1 MPGMA
6 TATNPTA
13 PQPAPAIGAGD
24 AQRKLDIEFGGYTTA
39 GTKPRNEDAFAA
51 HQPKGAA
58 LQLKGVA
65 GCIADGASCSENA
78 QLASETSVTH
88 FISDYYSTPDTWPV
102 KTAAARVLSA
112 LNSWLYHH
120 GKQSV
125 LPHNGLVTTFSA
137 VIIKSTSAHIFH
149 SGDSRIYRY
158 RAGELQL
165 LTRDHVHAQ
174 RHGENFL
181 TRALGID
188 SHLEM
193 DYEIEEVEIGDIL
206 LLSTDG
212 VHGVLNNAELIEQ
225 LTALEDRPEQC
236 ARALVDMALRKG
248 STDNL
253 SCLLL
258 RVRDLP
264 HADIDEVHRQLT
276 QLAIPPVLEVGQSI
290 DGFRVQR
297 ILHSGTRSHLY
308 IVTSNIENTLDDD
321 KKWYVLKA
329 PSENFA
335 EDAQY
340 LEGFMREQ
348 WVASRINHSGIM
360 KIVARPANSPFLYL
374 LCEYIE
380 GKTLRQWL
388 FDNPKP
394 SLESVRTITRDLIS
408 ALRALQRM
416 HMTHR
421 DLKPENIMVTTAGE
435 IKIIDFGTVHVGG
448 LEEVQSPLG
457 EGPPV
462 GSADYIA
469 PEYLLGD
476 SGAFHSDIFS
486 LGVIVY
492 EMLTGHVPYKL
503 SQAQQRHLKGL
514 HEYRYTS
521 ARQYRSDLPL
531 WIDLALEKSTQ
542 PNVRL
547 RYHVLS
553 EMLRDLCEPNVDMLR
568 AHQHAPL
575 LQRNP
580 IRFWQSTTLIL
591 LVIVVVQCYFLV
603 NRHG

>member
-1 MPGMA
+1 MSA
-6 TATNPTA
+6 THPIAA
-13 PQPAPAIGAGD
+13 PIPSTVPGD
-24 AQRKLDIEFGGYTTA
+24 ATRKLDIEFGGYTSA
-39 GTKPRNEDAFAA
+39 GLKARNEDAFAA
-51 HQPKGAA
+51 HQPKGVA

-65 GCIADGASCSENA
+65 GCIADGASCSEDA

-120 GKQSV
+120 GKQSS
-125 LPHNGLVTTFSA
+125 LAHNGLVTTFSTA
-137 VIIKSTSAHIFH
+137 VIKSTSAHIFH

-158 RAGELQL
+158 RDGELQL

-174 RHGENFL
+174 RDGSNFL

-193 DYEIEEVEIGDIL
+193 DYSVEEVAVGDVL

-212 VHGVLNNAELIEQ
+212 VHGVLSNAEIK
-225 LTALEDRPEQC
+225 ALLQTHADKPEQC
-236 ARALVDMALRKG
+236 AHELVDAALRNG

-253 SCLLL
+253 SCLLM

-297 ILHSGTRSHLY
+297 VLHSGTRSHLY
-308 IVTSNIENTLDDD
+308 LVTSAGTSTSESQQ
-321 KKWYVLKA
+321 YVLKA
-329 PSENFA
+329 PSENFSD
-335 EDAQY
+335 DAHY

-348 WVASRINHSGIM
+348 WVASRISHSGVM
-360 KIVARPANSPFLYL
+360 KVFARPPTSPFLYL

-394 SLESVRTITRDLIS
+394 AFESVRTIARDVVS

-421 DLKPENIMVTTAGE
+421 DLKPENIMITPSGQ
-435 IKIIDFGTVHVGG
+435 IKLIDFGTVHVGG

-457 EGPPV
+457 ESQPV

-503 SQAQQRHLKGL
+503 SQTQQRHLKSL
-514 HEYRYTS
+514 HDYRYTS
-521 ARQYRSDLPL
+521 ARQYRADIPL
-531 WIDLALEKSTQ
+531 WLDLTLEKATQ

-553 EMLRDLCEPNVDMLR
+553 EFLQDLREPNADMLR

-580 IRFWQSTTLIL
+580 IRFWQATTLL
-591 LVIVVVQCYFLV
+591 LLIVVIVQLALLL
-603 NRHG
+603 R

>member
-1 MPGMA
+1 MQIA
-6 TATNPTA
+6 KSLDI
-13 PQPAPAIGAGD
+13 PAVIPAD
-24 AQRKLDIEFGGYTTA
+24 AHRKLDIEFGGHTSA
-39 GTKPRNEDAFAA
+39 GVKKRNEDAFAA
-51 HQPKGAA
+51 HQPKGGA
-58 LQLKGVA
+58 LQLKGVT
-65 GCIADGASCSENA
+65 GCIADGASCSSDA
-78 QLASETSVTH
+78 QLASETSVLH

-120 GKQSV
+120 GKQST
-125 LPHNGLVTTFSA
+125 LAHNGLVTTFSA
-137 VIIKSTSAHIFH
+137 VIVKSTSAHLFH

-158 RAGELQL
+158 RSGELQL

-174 RHGENFL
+174 RDGSNFL

-193 DYEIEEVEIGDIL
+193 DYSVEEVEVGDVL

-212 VHGVLNNAELIEQ
+212 VHGVLGNAELA
-225 LTALEDRPEQC
+225 ALLDAQAPSLEHR
-236 ARALVDMALRKG
+236 ARTIVDAALQKG
-248 STDNL
+248 SSDNA
-253 SCLLL
+253 SCLLM
-258 RVRDLP
+258 RVRELP

-276 QLAIPPVLEVGQSI
+276 QLAIPPVLDIGQSI
-290 DGFRVQR
+290 DGFRVER
-297 ILHSGTRSHLY
+297 VLHNGTRSHLY
-308 IVTSNIENTLDDD
+308 LVTGKVDNQR
-321 KKWYVLKA
+321 YVLKA

-335 EDAQY
+335 DDPQY

-348 WVASRINHSGIM
+348 WVASRINHSGVM
-360 KIVARPANSPFLYL
+360 KIFARPPHSPFLYL

-380 GKTLRQWL
+380 GRTLRQWL

-394 SLESVRTITRDLIS
+394 PLETVRTLLREIVA

-421 DLKPENIMVTTAGE
+421 DLKPENIMVTASGQ

-448 LEEVQSPLG
+448 LEEVESPLR
-457 EGPPV
+457 EAAPV

-486 LGVIVY
+486 LGVIAY
-492 EMLTGHVPYKL
+492 EMLTGQLPYKL
-503 SQAQQRHLKGL
+503 SQAQQRHLKGI
-514 HEYRYTS
+514 HDYRYIS
-521 ARQYRSDLPL
+521 ARQHRPDIPL
-531 WIDLALEKSTQ
+531 WFDLALQKAAQ

-547 RYHVLS
+547 RYHALS
-553 EMLRDLCEPNVDMLR
+553 EFMHDLCEPNADMLR

-580 IRFWQSTTLIL
+580 VRFWQGASALLLLIVIIQLFL
-591 LVIVVVQCYFLV
+591 L
-603 NRHG
+603 RG

>member
-1 MPGMA
+1 MDTVIA
-6 TATNPTA
+6 QTV
-13 PQPAPAIGAGD
+13 PAAVPAAAAGA
-24 AQRKLDIEFGGYTTA
+24 ANRKLDIEFGGYTSA
-39 GTKPRNEDAFAA
+39 GVKARNEDAFAA
-51 HQPKGAA
+51 HQPRGAA
-58 LQLKGVA
+58 LSLKGVA
-65 GCIADGASCSENA
+65 GCIADGASCSEDA

-88 FISDYYSTPDTWPV
+88 FINDYYSTPDTWPV

-112 LNSWLYHH
+112 LNSWLHHH
-120 GKQSV
+120 GQQSA
-125 LPHNGLVTTFSA
+125 LAHNGLVTTFSA
-137 VIIKSTSAHIFH
+137 VIVKSNSAHIFH
-149 SGDSRIYRY
+149 CGDSRVYRY
-158 RAGELQL
+158 RGGDLQL
-165 LTRDHVHAQ
+165 LTRDHVHVQ
-174 RHGENFL
+174 QGGTSFL

-193 DYEIEEVEIGDIL
+193 DYGIEEVELGDVL
-206 LLSTDG
+206 MLTTDG
-212 VHGVLNNAELIEQ
+212 VHGVLSGAELSEP
-225 LTALEDRPEQC
+225 LHASADRLEQC
-236 ARALVDMALRKG
+236 ARAIVEAALRKG
-248 STDNL
+248 SADNC

-258 RVRDLP
+258 RVRELP

-276 QLAIPPVLEVGQSI
+276 RLAIPPVLEVGQSI

-308 IVTSNIENTLDDD
+308 LVSGKVDGKN
-321 KKWYVLKA
+321 YVLKA
-329 PSENFA
+329 PSENFS

-348 WVASRINHSGIM
+348 WVASRINHSGVM
-360 KIVARPANSPFLYL
+360 KIFARPPSSPFLYL

-394 SLESVRTITRDLIS
+394 ALESVRGIAREIVA

-421 DLKPENIMVTTAGE
+421 DLKPENIMIGPNGQ
-435 IKIIDFGTVHVGG
+435 IKLIDFGTVRVGG
-448 LEEVQSPLG
+448 LEELASPLG
-457 EGPPV
+457 EQQPV

-476 SGAFHSDIFS
+476 SGAVHSDIFS

-503 SQAQQRHLKGL
+503 SQTRQRHLKSL
-514 HEYRYTS
+514 NDYRYTP
-521 ARQYRSDLPL
+521 ARQYRDDIPL
-531 WIDLALEKSTQ
+531 WLDLALEKATQ

-553 EMLRDLCEPNVDMLR
+553 ELLRDLCEPNADMLR
-568 AHQHAPL
+568 ARQRAPL

-580 IRFWQSTTLIL
+580 VRFWQGTALLLLII
-591 LVIVVVQCYFLV
+591 VIVQFALLT
-603 NRHG
+603 R